1 MPSAILRNRCLSA
14 CFVLLAVL
22 LSFPGGFAQQSGCRL
37 EGTVRDSQGLVIPG
51 VLVVAGNQETNVAH
65 ETYTNDSGIYFFPSL
80 LPGLYT
86 ISAELTGF
94 RKTSVS
100 NFQLEIATTKV
111 ANLTLS
117 VGNISETVTVTA
129 ESIQQVQLST
139 SDLGNVVSEKQIKE
153 LPLNGRRPVDLV
165 FLEPGMAGRSA
176 IGSRTGNN
184 ALSMDGIDITS
195 SEYGTSTSSLSVAT
209 DVTLSVDTIEEFR
222 VTTANPSAEYGRSS
236 GFQVDIATKSG
247 TNRLKGSV
255 YEFFR
260 GRVLNAN
267 GFWNNANPLTAERRA
282 LTRHQFGGTLGGPVE
297 IPWLY
302 KGRNRTFFFFNYEG
316 QRQSETI
323 ALTRTVLTKE
333 MREGIYRFITSGVT
347 RNPETG
353 AVMTQ
358 NNRVV
363 VDPVTG
369 AIRPGVEGIQVLN
382 FGEADKKYYDGIGL
396 DQSGLIKKLQG
407 LTPLPNDFSVAFG
420 AGDGLNTAGYRFRAP
435 AFTYYDNYTIKID
448 HTLSNSHTLS
458 FRTLW
463 GKSDR
468 FGDTANSYYQSFPDG
483 YNPPRLERQISASL
497 SLISRVKPTVTND
510 FRIGVNRNR
519 REFPDTL
526 KLPGVLYTSIG
537 TYPGIT
543 NPVYTRNSFIV
554 GRQTEQLSDN
564 LIWMK
569 SKHSIKTGFQ
579 AHSMPINTITGSME
593 ISMNFS
599 ASTSS
604 LGGALVNIPQ
614 LFGNP
619 NGSNPVP
626 SADRTQAGNL
636 FNWATGRMGAAWAGY
651 NAVSTDAFGPIGSG
665 KTRGFRSRDY
675 GFFFQDDWKF
685 RKNLTLNLGFR
696 YDFFQ
701 VPWEVN
707 SFFVIPD
714 RSLVDT
720 MMDPSLAAT
729 MVGFNAVGPK
739 YGSRLFNNDLN
750 NFAPVVGF
758 SWDPFGKN
766 KTAIRGSYRISY
778 DHLYSISL
786 EGMEGS
792 VPGLNGE
799 GSTNGDTLARTA
811 GLINAFGQLRSPR
824 LTDLKS
830 IPTYLGTPVG
840 SGAIDLAGLLDIRKT
855 QKPLAPLAPE
865 RASLAP
871 YQFEKGLVNPYS
883 QSWSLGIQHEILK
896 HTILEVRYVG
906 RKGTKEYASLP
917 ANQIRA
923 PQEMINGFRE
933 LQGLLMMTRGEA
945 YAKAGLPLP
954 GGVSASSATTVA
966 DFYGATTPT
975 SATSITQWKAGP
987 LAALMPKSQ
996 MLFHFFLAGTATLK
1010 SNVETAIKN
1019 NNLVTA
1025 LSNLDATGPFQGN
1038 AFLVSAGFK
1047 PVPDNRSSRG
1057 WLPQALGY
1065 ADNLM
1070 RPNPQFLNGPRLTA
1084 NAAYSSYQGMQ
1095 LVLRRRFSKGS
1106 QGEFNYTL
1114 SKNLDITATNDP
1126 AGGTDVLDF
1135 FQRNVSKGIS
1145 ANDITHYAKF
1155 NFVYEL
1161 PFGPGKWFGKKTTG
1175 LAAKLIGGWQVS
1187 TIGSFY
1193 SGAALSPYYGNINS
1207 GFQTATRPDMVPGVK
1222 LTHDK
1227 TRIGEVRRNGSGQLY
1242 YFTAE
1247 DFNGLFQWPKLG
1259 TIGNGPNGWL
1269 RGPGAWE
1276 LDLGFTKNLKL
1287 HERWSVQL
1295 RGEFFNVF
1303 NHMNPGDPTTN
1314 MDSTNFG
1321 VITSGSAGRVIQL
1334 AAKIYF

>member
-1 MPSAILRNRCLSA
+1 MGSFFIAAMLLCLRTA
-14 CFVLLAVL
+14 
-22 LSFPGGFAQQSGCRL
+22 GQQSGCRL
-37 EGTVRDSQGLVIPG
+37 EGTVRDPQGLVIPG
-51 VLVVAGNQETNVAH
+51 VLVVAGNQATNVSQ
-65 ETYTNDSGIYFFPSL
+65 ETYTNEAGIYLFPSL

-94 RKTSVS
+94 KKTSVS

-111 ANLTLS
+111 ANLTLE
-117 VGNISETVTVTA
+117 VGNISDTVTVTA
-129 ESIQQVQLST
+129 ESVQQVQLST

-176 IGSRTGNN
+176 IGARTGNN

-195 SEYGTSTSSLSVAT
+195 SEYGTSTSSLSLAT

-222 VTTANPSAEYGRSS
+222 VITANPSAEYGRNS

-247 TNRLKGSV
+247 TNRLRGSA

-282 LTRHQFGGTLGGPVE
+282 LTRHQFGGTLGGPVW

-302 KGRNRTFFFFNYEG
+302 NGRNRTFFFFNYEG
-316 QRQSETI
+316 QRQGETI

-333 MREGIYRFITSGVT
+333 MREGIYRFITAGVT
-347 RNPETG
+347 KNPDTG
-353 AVMTQ
+353 AVMSQ

-363 VDPVTG
+363 VDPLTG
-369 AIRPGVEGIQVLN
+369 AIRPGVQGIQTLN
-382 FGEADKKYYDGIGL
+382 LIDADKMYYDGIGA
-396 DQSGLIKKLQG
+396 DQSGLIKKIQDLM
-407 LTPLPNDFSVAFG
+407 PLPNEFSVAFG
-420 AGDGLNTAGYRFRAP
+420 VGDGLNTAGYRWRAP
-435 AFTYYDNYTIKID
+435 AFTFYDNYTIKID
-448 HTLSNSHTLS
+448 HTLSNRHTLS

-463 GKSDR
+463 GKSNR
-468 FGDTANSYYQSFPDG
+468 YGDTANSYYKPFPDG
-483 YNPPRLERQISASL
+483 YNPPRLEAQISASF
-497 SLISRVKPTVTND
+497 SLISRVQPTITND
-510 FRIGVNRNR
+510 FRLGVNRNH

-526 KLPGVLYTSIG
+526 KNAGVLWPNIG
-537 TYPGIT
+537 DYPGIT
-543 NPVYTRNSFIV
+543 NPVYTRNAFVV
-554 GRQTEQLSDN
+554 GRQTEQLADN
-564 LIWMK
+564 LIWIK
-569 SKHSIKTGFQ
+569 GKHAIKFGVQ
-579 AHSMPINTITGSME
+579 AHSMPINTFTGAMD
-593 ISMNFS
+593 ISLNFS
-599 ASTSS
+599 AATTNR
-604 LGGALVNIPQ
+604 GGALVNIPQ
-614 LFGNP
+614 LYGNP
-619 NGSNPVP
+619 NGTNPVP
-626 SADRTQAGNL
+626 SPDRTQAGNL
-636 FNWATGRMGAAWAGY
+636 FNWVTGRWGAAWAGY

-675 GFFFQDDWKF
+675 GFFLQDDWKI
-685 RKNLTLNLGFR
+685 RKKLTLNLGFR

-720 MMDPSLAAT
+720 MVNPSLSAT
-729 MVGFNAVGPK
+729 SVGFTAVGPK
-739 YGSRLFNNDLN
+739 FGTKLFNNDLN
-750 NFAPVVGF
+750 NFAPIIGF
-758 SWDPFGKN
+758 SWDPFGNN
-766 KTAIRGSYRISY
+766 KTALRGSYRIAY

-799 GSTNGDTLARTA
+799 GAINTDTLARTA
-811 GLINAFGQLRSPR
+811 GLVNVFGQLRNPR
-824 LTDLKS
+824 LYDLTS
-830 IPTYLGTPVG
+830 MPTYLGSPIGNG
-840 SGAIDLAGLLDIRKT
+840 SINLANILDISKT
-855 QKPLAPLAPE
+855 QKPLAPIPPE

-883 QSWSLGIQHEILK
+883 QSWSLGIQREIMR
-896 HTILEVRYVG
+896 HTVMEIRYVG

-923 PQEMINGFRE
+923 PQELVGALQE
-933 LQGLLMMTRGEA
+933 LQELLMLNKGEA
-945 YAKAGLPLP
+945 YAKAGITLPSGTSP
-954 GGVSASSATTVA
+954 TSATTVA
-966 DFYGATTPT
+966 DFYGSTTPT
-975 SATSITQWKAGP
+975 SATSITQYRPGP
-987 LAALMPKSQ
+987 LANIMPKST
-996 MLFHFFLAGTATLK
+996 MLFNFFLAGTATLK

-1038 AFLVSAGFK
+1038 AFLISAGFK
-1047 PVPDNRSSRG
+1047 PVPDGRSSRG

-1065 ADNLM
+1065 PDNLL
-1070 RPNPQFLNGPRLTA
+1070 RPNPQFLNGPRLTT
-1084 NAAYSSYQGMQ
+1084 NAAYSSYHSMQ
-1095 LVLRRRFSKGS
+1095 LILRRRFSKGL

-1114 SKNLDITATNDP
+1114 SKNIDITNTNDP

-1145 ANDITHYAKF
+1145 ANDITHFAKY

-1161 PFGPGKWFGKKTTG
+1161 PFGPGKWLGKNANG
-1175 LAAKLIGGWQVS
+1175 LAAKLIGGWQIS
-1187 TIGSFY
+1187 AIGSFY
-1193 SGAALSPYYGNINS
+1193 SGNALSPYYGNMNS
-1207 GFQTATRPDMVPGVK
+1207 GFQTTTRPDMAPGIK
-1222 LTHDK
+1222 ITKEK
-1227 TRIGEVRRNGSGQLY
+1227 TQFGQVRYNNNRQLY
-1242 YFTAE
+1242 YFTFE
-1247 DFNGLFQWPKLG
+1247 DIRGLFQWPKLG
-1259 TIGNGPNGWL
+1259 TIGNGPTGWL

-1276 LDLGFTKNLKL
+1276 LDLGFTKNVKI
-1287 HERWSVQL
+1287 HESWSMQL

-1321 VITSGSAGRVIQL
+1321 VITGGSAGRVIQL
-1334 AAKIYF
+1334 AAKVYF